1 MTILVESAEVRFG
14 GVKALD
20 SVDMEVRPG
29 EVLAV
34 IGPNGSGKTT
44 LFNVITGF
52 VPLVGG
58 RVSLGGHDLAKQR
71 PSERIVSGV
80 SRTFQTPRINP
91 DLSVRETVL
100 CGFYPKSR
108 SSLLAALLRGPAM
121 ARTESALRRQAEELL
136 SNLGLLSLADRKMG
150 DLPLGLIRLID
161 IARAMAARP
170 SYILLDE
177 PAAGLSRSEQAALV
191 EQMKRLAGEGIGV
204 LLVEHNFPL
213 VKSVAANI
221 IVLERGRVVIRGEP
235 GEVSRNPEFVR
246 AYLGSSA

>member
-1 MTILVESAEVRFG
+1 MWFLSKITLLSACRIASRAG
-14 GVKALD
+14 Y
-20 SVDMEVRPG
+20 G
-29 EVLAV
+29 E
-34 IGPNGSGKTT
+34 N
-44 LFNVITGF
+44 
-52 VPLVGG
+52 
-58 RVSLGGHDLAKQR
+58 R
-71 PSERIVSGV
+71 
-80 SRTFQTPRINP
+80 
-91 DLSVRETVL
+91 
-100 CGFYPKSR
+100 
-108 SSLLAALLRGPAM
+108 
-121 ARTESALRRQAEELL
+121 SALRRQAEELL

-177 PAAGLSRSEQAALV
+177 PAAGLSRNEQAALV